1 MADQR
6 VAIRK
11 AGVMKGRHLLG
22 FLVGVPLS
30 AYIIKNGL
38 ASNGV
43 MHNHKSGSGTYM
55 HGVQNFMYPLKTITQ
70 TWRPEL
76 DIKEQAASLSDFTRR
91 MESKR
96 AAGEEVTGRVA
107 TNWL

>member
-1 MADQR
+1 MEALNSTESRRLTPAQSMRLLEKQVAMADQR

-11 AGVMKGRHLLG
+11 SGVMKGRHLLG
-22 FLVGVPLS
+22 FLVGIPLS
-30 AYIIKNGL
+30 AYMIKNGM

-55 HGVQNFMYPLKTITQ
+55 HGVQNFMYPMKTITQ

-76 DIKEQAASLSDFTRR
+76 DLKE
-91 MESKR
+91 
-96 AAGEEVTGRVA
+96 
-107 TNWL
+107 